1 MEFYLNDRETL
12 RESVE
17 AKRGRG
23 AVFDAQ
29 QYHVGARVE
38 AGMKYLLQTDVMG
51 EFSVEWTWCR
61 QYGVQLVAYR
71 GN

>member
-1 MEFYLNDRETL
+1 M
-12 RESVE
+12 E

-29 QYHVGARVE
+29 QYHVGARGE

-51 EFSVEWTWCR
+51 EFSVE
-61 QYGVQLVAYR
+61 
-71 GN
+71 